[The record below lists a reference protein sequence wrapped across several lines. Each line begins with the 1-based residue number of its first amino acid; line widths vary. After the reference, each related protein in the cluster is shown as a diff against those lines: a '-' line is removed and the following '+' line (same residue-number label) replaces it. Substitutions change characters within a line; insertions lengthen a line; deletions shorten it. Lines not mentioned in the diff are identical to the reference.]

1 MEELDTDK
9 SGGVDFSEFLQFMTK
24 QENPHFFICSDLGE
38 LSHLVHILCLNQWL
52 HLTYFRENGCSDK
65 KDEFREAFEVMDK
78 DGDGNISAD
87 DLKQVMSQLGVNLG
101 KEDVE
106 EMIKVADKNGS
117 GKVNMEEFLSIML
130 MD

>member
-1 MEELDTDK
+1 
-9 SGGVDFSEFLQFMTK
+9 
-24 QENPHFFICSDLGE
+24 
-38 LSHLVHILCLNQWL
+38 
-52 HLTYFRENGCSDK
+52 
-65 KDEFREAFEVMDK
+65 MDK

-87 DLKQVMSQLGVNLG
+87 DLRQVMSQLGVNLG

>member
-1 MEELDTDK
+1 M
-9 SGGVDFSEFLQFMTK
+9 
-24 QENPHFFICSDLGE
+24 
-38 LSHLVHILCLNQWL
+38 
-52 HLTYFRENGCSDK
+52 FRENGCKEK

-78 DGDGNISAD
+78 DGDGNISGE
-87 DLKQVMSQLGVNLG
+87 DLKQVMIQLGVNLS

-117 GKVNMEEFLSIML
+117 GKVNLDEFLSIML